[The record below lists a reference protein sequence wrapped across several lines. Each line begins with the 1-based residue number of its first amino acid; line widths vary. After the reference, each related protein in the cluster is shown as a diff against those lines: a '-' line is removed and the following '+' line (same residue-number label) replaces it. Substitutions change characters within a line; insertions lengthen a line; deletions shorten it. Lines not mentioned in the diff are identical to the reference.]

1 MGDVNQIKSLA
12 ETLRAESNA
21 AAPLC
26 DELVKLADDFEL
38 DGIEKL
44 ILDLDSLYFNKSIE

>member
-1 MGDVNQIKSLA
+1 MQIKSLA

-21 AAPLC
+21 ASPLF
-26 DELVKLADDFEL
+26 DELVKLADDFDI

-44 ILDLDSLYFNKSIE
+44 ILDLGS